1 MKFYIKK
8 LGCPKNDVDADYI
21 SGMLIA
27 DGHERVASDT
37 AADTVIVNTCGF
49 ILPAKEESIGEILHY
64 EKLRKAGAIFR
75 LYITGCL
82 SQRYG
87 SEIMKEIDGVDG
99 IFGIGQLEQ
108 LRQAI
113 STDSAITLG
122 KNLGKAVDSG
132 YIAGTKRFVD
142 NDFPYDYLKI
152 SDGCDRFCSYC
163 AIPLIRGRYRSRPL
177 DEIVSETR
185 LLAENG
191 KKELI
196 LVSQEGTAYGRDR
209 DDVSVID
216 LLRALEDV
224 DGIAWIRLMYLHP
237 ESLTDELIAYMTAS
251 EKVLGY
257 FDMPLQH
264 VNDRIL
270 KKMNRRITR
279 DRIERLIDTIR
290 NASSENI
297 IRTTFISGFPGET
310 DAEFEELE
318 DFIADIEFDRLGV
331 FAYSCEENT
340 AAAGFDEQIPEKL
353 AEERRDRLMMLQQEI
368 AFRKNIALIGG
379 TQHVIIDQSDHRNS
393 AVGRTRGDCPEIDQ
407 TVFIYGRSLA
417 VGDML
422 DVEITMA
429 EGYDLIAGKKDL

>member
-21 SGMLIA
+21 AGMLIA
-27 DGHERVASDT
+27 DGHTRVDCDVD
-37 AADTVIVNTCGF
+37 ADAVVVNTCGF
-49 ILPAKEESIGEILHY
+49 ILPAKEESIAEILYY

-75 LYITGCL
+75 LYLTGCL

-87 SEIMKEIDGVDG
+87 SEILKEIDGVDG

-108 LRQAI
+108 LRQTIQA
-113 STDSAITLG
+113 DSAIRLG
-122 KNLGKAVDSG
+122 NGLGQAVDSG
-132 YIAGTKRFVD
+132 YIAGSKRFVD
-142 NDFPYDYLKI
+142 TIYPYEYLKI

-177 DEIVSETR
+177 DDIVTEAR
-185 LLAENG
+185 LLAEHG
-191 KKELI
+191 KKEVI

-209 DDVSVID
+209 GDVSVID
-216 LLRALEDV
+216 LLRALETI

-237 ESLTDELIAYMTAS
+237 ESLTEKLIEYMTAS

-264 VNDRIL
+264 INKRIL

-279 DRIERLIDTIR
+279 DRIERLITTIR
-290 NASSENI
+290 DASPDNI
-297 IRTTFISGFPGET
+297 IRTTFIAGFPGET
-310 DAEFEELE
+310 DKEFDELE
-318 DFIADIEFDRLGV
+318 AFIADIEFDRLGV

-340 AAAGFDEQIPEKL
+340 AAAGFNDQIPDKL
-353 AEERRDRLMMLQQEI
+353 AEERRDRLMMLQQQI
-368 AFRKNIALIGG
+368 AFLKNIALIGS
-379 TQHVIIDQSDHRNS
+379 TQHVIIDQSDDRND

-407 TVFIYGRSLA
+407 SVIIRGRKLA

-429 EGYDLIAGKKDL
+429 EGYDLIAGNKDL